1 MYFVLLKSKIFYR
14 QNLVI
19 RLKELRFQNEYRYKE
34 ISTISLEYPRNP
46 ITESLLTLQIASKT
60 QSTRNVNELS
70 KLNAENNTLKS
81 ILKKIQERKKVLQ
94 EHVTNLREYN
104 TKNEQR
110 LQVSRNQDKEVQE
123 TNKELVK
130 SKLRCFRK

>member
-1 MYFVLLKSKIFYR
+1 MYFVLRKSNIFYG

-19 RLKELRFQNEYRYKE
+19 RLKELRFQNEYRYEE
-34 ISTISLEYPRNP
+34 INKTSLEFPRSP
-46 ITESLLTLQIASKT
+46 ITENFLALQIASKA

-81 ILKKIQERKKVLQ
+81 ILKKIQDRKKVLQ
-94 EHVTNLREYN
+94 EHVTNLKEHN
-104 TKNEQR
+104 TKNEQK
-110 LQVSRNQDKEVQE
+110 LQASRNQDKEAQE
-123 TNKELVK
+123 SNKELMK